1 MSFIRQVLSVTNMN
15 LRSILERSGS
25 SLVIIVGIA
34 GSVAVM
40 VSLLAMAEGLSSTIS
55 STGEEDRVI
64 ILRDGSNSELSS
76 GVAMTEIDTVSSSP
90 GIKSMD
96 GEPMIA
102 GELFA
107 IIDLKKKGAESTSN
121 LPIRGVQPASF
132 KIRPEV
138 EIIEG
143 RNFTTGTAEIIVGKG
158 ANNQYEGLELGD
170 QIKVRD
176 SFATVVGIFSSNGN
190 VHESEIWADLA
201 AAQGIFRRGAS
212 ASSMILKLDSP
223 DSFDEVGLF
232 VESYPNLELKVQ
244 SESDFY
250 ENQSSGADLIK
261 IFGQVVG
268 YIMAIGAVFAA
279 LNTMYS
285 AVSTRLVEIGTLR
298 ALGFKG
304 TTVLLALMIEALLLA
319 MIGGLLGAAIA
330 YILFNGYT
338 VSTLA
343 GGSFSQTAFA
353 FAVTAD
359 VVQQGLT
366 LALFVGLIG
375 GLFPAWN
382 AARRDITEALRSIK
396 ARLSSNL
403 LNNSPLL
410 SA

>member
-1 MSFIRQVLSVTNMN
+1 MSFIRQVLLVTNMN

-40 VSLLAMAEGLSSTIS
+40 VSLLAMAEGLSSTIT

-64 ILRDGSNSELSS
+64 ILRDGSSSELSS
-76 GVAMTEIDTVSSSP
+76 GVAMTELDTVSSSP
-90 GIKSMD
+90 GIKSID

-138 EIIEG
+138 EIVEG

-158 ANNQYEGLELGD
+158 ANNQYEGLEIGD

-201 AAQGIFRRGAS
+201 AAQGLFRRGAS
-212 ASSMILKLDSP
+212 ASSMILKLNSP

-244 SESDFY
+244 SEIDFY

-261 IFGQVVG
+261 VFGQVVG

-304 TTVLLALMIEALLLA
+304 TTVLLALLIEALLLA
-319 MIGGLLGAAIA
+319 TIGGLLGGAIA
-330 YILFNGYT
+330 YLLFNGYT

-343 GGSFSQTAFA
+343 GASFSQTAFA
-353 FAVTAD
+353 FAVTGEII
-359 VVQQGLT
+359 QQGLT
-366 LALFVGLIG
+366 LALFVGFIG
-375 GLFPAWN
+375 GVFPAWN
-382 AARRDITEALRSIK
+382 AARRDITEALRSI
-396 ARLSSNL
+396 
-403 LNNSPLL
+403 
-410 SA
+410 

>member
-1 MSFIRQVLSVTNMN
+1 MSFIRQVLLVTNMN
-15 LRSILERSGS
+15 LRSVLERSGS

-55 STGEEDRVI
+55 STGEMDRVI
-64 ILRDGSNSELSS
+64 ILRDGSSSELSS
-76 GVAMTEIDTVSSSP
+76 GVAMTELDTVSSSP
-90 GIKSMD
+90 GIKSID

-102 GELFA
+102 AELFA
-107 IIDLKKKGAESTSN
+107 IIDLMKKGAESTSN

-132 KIRPEV
+132 RIRPEV
-138 EIIEG
+138 DIIEG

-158 ANNQYEGLELGD
+158 ANNQYEGLEIGD

-176 SFATVVGIFSSNGN
+176 SFATVVGIFSSNGD

-201 AAQGIFRRGAS
+201 TAQGLFRRGAS

-223 DSFDEVGLF
+223 DSFNEVGLF

-261 IFGQVVG
+261 VFGQVVG

-304 TTVLLALMIEALLLA
+304 TTVLLALLIEALLLA
-319 MIGGLLGAAIA
+319 TIGGLLGGAIA

-343 GGSFSQTAFA
+343 GASFSQTAFA
-353 FAVTAD
+353 FAVTGEII
-359 VVQQGLT
+359 QQGLT
-366 LALFVGLIG
+366 LALLVGFIG
-375 GLFPAWN
+375 GVFPAWN
-382 AARRDITEALRSIK
+382 AARRDITEALRSI
-396 ARLSSNL
+396 
-403 LNNSPLL
+403 
-410 SA
+410 

>member
-1 MSFIRQVLSVTNMN
+1 MSFIRQVLLVTNMN

-64 ILRDGSNSELSS
+64 ILRDGSSSELSS
-76 GVAMTEIDTVSSSP
+76 GVAMTELDTVSSSP
-90 GIKSMD
+90 GIKSID

-138 EIIEG
+138 EIVEG

-158 ANNQYEGLELGD
+158 ANNQYEGLEIGD

-201 AAQGIFRRGAS
+201 AAQGLFRRGAS
-212 ASSMILKLDSP
+212 ASSMILKLNSP

-244 SESDFY
+244 SEIDFY

-261 IFGQVVG
+261 VFGQVVG

-304 TTVLLALMIEALLLA
+304 TTVLLALLIEALLLA
-319 MIGGLLGAAIA
+319 TIGGLLGGAIA
-330 YILFNGYT
+330 YLLFNGYT

-343 GGSFSQTAFA
+343 GASFSQTAFA
-353 FAVTAD
+353 FAVTGEII
-359 VVQQGLT
+359 QQGLT
-366 LALFVGLIG
+366 LALFVGFIG
-375 GLFPAWN
+375 GVFPAWN
-382 AARRDITEALRSIK
+382 AARRDITEALRSI
-396 ARLSSNL
+396 
-403 LNNSPLL
+403 
-410 SA
+410 

>member
-1 MSFIRQVLSVTNMN
+1 MSFIRQVLLVTNMN

-64 ILRDGSNSELSS
+64 ILRDGSSSELSS
-76 GVAMTEIDTVSSSP
+76 GVAMTELDTVSSSP
-90 GIKSMD
+90 GIKSID

-132 KIRPEV
+132 KIRPEI
-138 EIIEG
+138 EIVEG

-158 ANNQYEGLELGD
+158 ANNQYKGLEIGD

-201 AAQGIFRRGAS
+201 AAQGLFRRGAS
-212 ASSMILKLDSP
+212 ASSMILKLNSP

-261 IFGQVVG
+261 VFGQVVG

-304 TTVLLALMIEALLLA
+304 TTVLLALLIEALLLA
-319 MIGGLLGAAIA
+319 TIGGLLGGAIA
-330 YILFNGYT
+330 YLLFNGYT

-353 FAVTAD
+353 FAVTGEII
-359 VVQQGLT
+359 QQGLT
-366 LALFVGLIG
+366 LALFVGFIG
-375 GLFPAWN
+375 GVFPAWN
-382 AARRDITEALRSIK
+382 AARRDITEALRSI
-396 ARLSSNL
+396 
-403 LNNSPLL
+403 
-410 SA
+410 

>member
-1 MSFIRQVLSVTNMN
+1 MSFIRQVLLVTNMN
-15 LRSILERSGS
+15 LRSVLERSGS

-55 STGEEDRVI
+55 STGEKDRVI
-64 ILRDGSNSELSS
+64 ILRDGSSSELSS
-76 GVAMTEIDTVSSSP
+76 GVAMTELDTVSSSP
-90 GIKSMD
+90 GIKSID
-96 GEPMIA
+96 GEPMIEA
-102 GELFA
+102 ELFA

-132 KIRPEV
+132 RIRPEV
-138 EIIEG
+138 DIIEG

-158 ANNQYEGLELGD
+158 ANNQYEGLEIGD

-176 SFATVVGIFSSNGN
+176 SFATVVGIFSSNGD

-201 AAQGIFRRGAS
+201 TAQGLFRRGAS

-223 DSFDEVGLF
+223 DSFNEVGLF

-261 IFGQVVG
+261 VFGQVVG

-304 TTVLLALMIEALLLA
+304 TTVLLALLIEALLLA
-319 MIGGLLGAAIA
+319 TIGGLLGGAIA

-343 GGSFSQTAFA
+343 GASFSQTAFA
-353 FAVTAD
+353 FAVTGEII
-359 VVQQGLT
+359 QQGLT
-366 LALFVGLIG
+366 LALLVGFIG
-375 GLFPAWN
+375 GVFPAWN
-382 AARRDITEALRSIK
+382 AARRDITEALRSI
-396 ARLSSNL
+396 
-403 LNNSPLL
+403 
-410 SA
+410 

>member
-1 MSFIRQVLSVTNMN
+1 MSFIRQVLLVTNMN
-15 LRSILERSGS
+15 LRSVLERSGS

-55 STGEEDRVI
+55 STGEMDRVI
-64 ILRDGSNSELSS
+64 ILRDGSSSELSS
-76 GVAMTEIDTVSSSP
+76 GVAMTELDTVSSSP
-90 GIKSMD
+90 GIKSID

-102 GELFA
+102 AELFA

-132 KIRPEV
+132 RIRPEV
-138 EIIEG
+138 NVIEG

-158 ANNQYEGLELGD
+158 ANNQYEGLEIGD

-176 SFATVVGIFSSNGN
+176 SFATVVGIFSSNGD

-201 AAQGIFRRGAS
+201 TAQGLFRRGAS

-223 DSFDEVGLF
+223 DSFNEVGLF

-261 IFGQVVG
+261 VFGQVVG

-304 TTVLLALMIEALLLA
+304 TTVLLALLIEALLLA
-319 MIGGLLGAAIA
+319 TIGGLLGGAIA

-343 GGSFSQTAFA
+343 GASFSQTAFA
-353 FAVTAD
+353 FAVTGEII
-359 VVQQGLT
+359 QQGLT
-366 LALFVGLIG
+366 LALVVGFIG
-375 GLFPAWN
+375 GVFPAWN
-382 AARRDITEALRSIK
+382 AARRDITEALRSI
-396 ARLSSNL
+396 
-403 LNNSPLL
+403 
-410 SA
+410 

>member
-1 MSFIRQVLSVTNMN
+1 MSFIRQVLLVTNMN
-15 LRSILERSGS
+15 LRSIVERSGS

-64 ILRDGSNSELSS
+64 ILRDGSSSELSS
-76 GVAMTEIDTVSSSP
+76 GVAMTELDTVSSSP
-90 GIKSMD
+90 GIKSID

-121 LPIRGVQPASF
+121 LPIRGVQPTSF

-138 EIIEG
+138 EIVEG

-158 ANNQYEGLELGD
+158 ANNQYEGLEIGD

-201 AAQGIFRRGAS
+201 AAQGLFRRGAS
-212 ASSMILKLDSP
+212 ASSMILKLNSP

-261 IFGQVVG
+261 VFGQVVG

-304 TTVLLALMIEALLLA
+304 TTVLLALLIEALLLA
-319 MIGGLLGAAIA
+319 TIGGLLGGAIA
-330 YILFNGYT
+330 YLLFNGYT

-343 GGSFSQTAFA
+343 GASFSQTAFA
-353 FAVTAD
+353 FAVTGEII
-359 VVQQGLT
+359 QQGLT
-366 LALFVGLIG
+366 LALFVGFIG
-375 GLFPAWN
+375 GVFPAWN
-382 AARRDITEALRSIK
+382 AARRDITEALRSI
-396 ARLSSNL
+396 
-403 LNNSPLL
+403 
-410 SA
+410 

>member
-1 MSFIRQVLSVTNMN
+1 MSFIRQVLLVTNMN
-15 LRSILERSGS
+15 LRSVLERSGS

-55 STGEEDRVI
+55 STGEMDRVI
-64 ILRDGSNSELSS
+64 ILRDGSSSELSS
-76 GVAMTEIDTVSSSP
+76 GVAMTELDTVSSSP
-90 GIKSMD
+90 GIKSID

-102 GELFA
+102 AELFA

-132 KIRPEV
+132 RIRPEV
-138 EIIEG
+138 NVIEG

-158 ANNQYEGLELGD
+158 ANNQYEGLEIGD

-176 SFATVVGIFSSNGN
+176 SFATVVGIFSSNGD

-201 AAQGIFRRGAS
+201 TAQGLFRRGAS

-223 DSFDEVGLF
+223 DSFNEVGLF

-261 IFGQVVG
+261 VFGQVVG

-304 TTVLLALMIEALLLA
+304 TTVLLALLIEALLLA
-319 MIGGLLGAAIA
+319 TIGGLLGGAIA

-343 GGSFSQTAFA
+343 GASFSQTAFA
-353 FAVTAD
+353 FAVTGEII
-359 VVQQGLT
+359 QQGLT
-366 LALFVGLIG
+366 LALLVGFIG
-375 GLFPAWN
+375 GVFPAWN
-382 AARRDITEALRSIK
+382 AARRDITEALRSI
-396 ARLSSNL
+396 
-403 LNNSPLL
+403 
-410 SA
+410 

>member
-1 MSFIRQVLSVTNMN
+1 MSFIRQVLLVTNMN

-64 ILRDGSNSELSS
+64 ILRDGSSSELSS
-76 GVAMTEIDTVSSSP
+76 GVAMTELDTVSSSP
-90 GIKSMD
+90 GIKSID

-138 EIIEG
+138 EIVEG

-158 ANNQYEGLELGD
+158 ANNQYEGLEIGD

-201 AAQGIFRRGAS
+201 AAQGLFRRGAS
-212 ASSMILKLDSP
+212 ASSMILRLNSP

-244 SESDFY
+244 SEIDFY

-261 IFGQVVG
+261 VFGQVVG

-304 TTVLLALMIEALLLA
+304 TTVLLALLIEALLLA
-319 MIGGLLGAAIA
+319 TIGGLLGGAIA
-330 YILFNGYT
+330 YLLFNGYT

-343 GGSFSQTAFA
+343 GASFSQTAFA
-353 FAVTAD
+353 FAVTGEII
-359 VVQQGLT
+359 QQGLT
-366 LALFVGLIG
+366 LALFVGFIG
-375 GLFPAWN
+375 GVFPAWN
-382 AARRDITEALRSIK
+382 AARRDITEALRSI
-396 ARLSSNL
+396 
-403 LNNSPLL
+403 
-410 SA
+410 

>member
-1 MSFIRQVLSVTNMN
+1 MSFIRQVLLVTNMN

-64 ILRDGSNSELSS
+64 ILRDGSSSELSS
-76 GVAMTEIDTVSSSP
+76 GVAMTELDTVSSSP
-90 GIKSMD
+90 GIKSID

-138 EIIEG
+138 EIVEG

-158 ANNQYEGLELGD
+158 ANNQYEGLEIGD

-176 SFATVVGIFSSNGN
+176 SFATVVGIFSSNGD

-201 AAQGIFRRGAS
+201 AAQGLFRRGAS
-212 ASSMILKLDSP
+212 ASSMILRLNSS

-244 SESDFY
+244 SEIDFY

-261 IFGQVVG
+261 VFGQVVG

-304 TTVLLALMIEALLLA
+304 TTVLLALLIEALLLA
-319 MIGGLLGAAIA
+319 TIGGLLGGAIA

-343 GGSFSQTAFA
+343 GASFSQTAFA
-353 FAVTAD
+353 FAVTGEII
-359 VVQQGLT
+359 QQGLT
-366 LALFVGLIG
+366 LALFVGFIG
-375 GLFPAWN
+375 GVFPAWN
-382 AARRDITEALRSIK
+382 AARRDITEALRSI
-396 ARLSSNL
+396 
-403 LNNSPLL
+403 
-410 SA
+410 

>member
-1 MSFIRQVLSVTNMN
+1 MSFIRQVLLVTNMN

-64 ILRDGSNSELSS
+64 ILRDGSSSELSS
-76 GVAMTEIDTVSSSP
+76 GVAMTELDTVSSSP
-90 GIKSMD
+90 GIKSID

-138 EIIEG
+138 EIVEG

-158 ANNQYEGLELGD
+158 ANNQYEGLEIGD

-201 AAQGIFRRGAS
+201 AAQGLFRRGAS
-212 ASSMILKLDSP
+212 ASSMILKLNSP

-261 IFGQVVG
+261 VFGQVVG

-304 TTVLLALMIEALLLA
+304 TTVLLALLIEALLLA
-319 MIGGLLGAAIA
+319 TIGGLLGGAIA

-343 GGSFSQTAFA
+343 GASFSQTAFA
-353 FAVTAD
+353 FAVTGEII
-359 VVQQGLT
+359 QQGLT
-366 LALFVGLIG
+366 LALFVGFIG
-375 GLFPAWN
+375 GVFPAWN
-382 AARRDITEALRSIK
+382 AARRDITEALRSI
-396 ARLSSNL
+396 
-403 LNNSPLL
+403 
-410 SA
+410 

>member
-1 MSFIRQVLSVTNMN
+1 MSFIRQVLLVTNMN
-15 LRSILERSGS
+15 LRSVLERSGS

-64 ILRDGSNSELSS
+64 ILRDGSSSELSS
-76 GVAMTEIDTVSSSP
+76 GVAMTELDTVSSSP
-90 GIKSMD
+90 GIKSID

-102 GELFA
+102 AELFA

-132 KIRPEV
+132 RIRPEV
-138 EIIEG
+138 DIIEG

-158 ANNQYEGLELGD
+158 ANNQYEGLEIGD

-176 SFATVVGIFSSNGN
+176 SFATVVGIFSSNGD

-201 AAQGIFRRGAS
+201 TAQGLFRRGAS

-223 DSFDEVGLF
+223 DSFNEVGLF

-261 IFGQVVG
+261 VFGQVVG

-304 TTVLLALMIEALLLA
+304 TTVLLALLIEALLLA
-319 MIGGLLGAAIA
+319 TIGGLLGGAIA

-343 GGSFSQTAFA
+343 GASFSQTAFA
-353 FAVTAD
+353 FAVTGEII
-359 VVQQGLT
+359 QQGLT
-366 LALFVGLIG
+366 LALLVGFVGG
-375 GLFPAWN
+375 VFPAWN
-382 AARRDITEALRSIK
+382 AARRDITEALRSI
-396 ARLSSNL
+396 
-403 LNNSPLL
+403 
-410 SA
+410 

>member
-212 ASSMILKLDSP
+212 ASSMILKLNSP

-244 SESDFY
+244 SERDFY

-319 MIGGLLGAAIA
+319 MIGGLSGAAIA
-330 YILFNGYT
+330 YVLLNGYT
-338 VSTLA
+338 GATLA

-382 AARRDITEALRSIK
+382 AARRDITEALRSI
-396 ARLSSNL
+396 
-403 LNNSPLL
+403 
-410 SA
+410 

>member
-212 ASSMILKLDSP
+212 ASSMILKLNSP

-382 AARRDITEALRSIK
+382 AARRDITEALRSI
-396 ARLSSNL
+396 
-403 LNNSPLL
+403 
-410 SA
+410 

>member
-121 LPIRGVQPASF
+121 LPIRGVQPTSF
-132 KIRPEV
+132 KIRPEI

-212 ASSMILKLDSP
+212 ASSMILKLNSP

-244 SESDFY
+244 SESVFY
-250 ENQSSGADLIK
+250 ENQSSGAELIK

-382 AARRDITEALRSIK
+382 AARRDITEALRSI
-396 ARLSSNL
+396 
-403 LNNSPLL
+403 
-410 SA
+410 

>member
-1 MSFIRQVLSVTNMN
+1 MSFIRQVLLVTNMN

-64 ILRDGSNSELSS
+64 ILRDGSSSELSS
-76 GVAMTEIDTVSSSP
+76 GVAMTELDTVSSSP
-90 GIKSMD
+90 GIKSVD

-138 EIIEG
+138 EIVEG

-158 ANNQYEGLELGD
+158 ANNQYEGLEIGD

-201 AAQGIFRRGAS
+201 AAQGLFRRGAS
-212 ASSMILKLDSP
+212 ASSIILKLNSP

-244 SESDFY
+244 SEIDFY

-261 IFGQVVG
+261 VFGQVVG

-304 TTVLLALMIEALLLA
+304 TTVLLALLIEALLLA
-319 MIGGLLGAAIA
+319 TIGGLLGGAIA
-330 YILFNGYT
+330 YLLFNGYT

-343 GGSFSQTAFA
+343 GASFSQTAFA
-353 FAVTAD
+353 FAVTGEII
-359 VVQQGLT
+359 QQGLT
-366 LALFVGLIG
+366 LALFVGFIG
-375 GLFPAWN
+375 GVFPAWN
-382 AARRDITEALRSIK
+382 AARRDITEALRSI
-396 ARLSSNL
+396 
-403 LNNSPLL
+403 
-410 SA
+410 

>member
-1 MSFIRQVLSVTNMN
+1 MSYIRQVLLVTNMN
-15 LRSILERSGS
+15 LRSVLERSGS

-64 ILRDGSNSELSS
+64 ILRDGSSSELSS
-76 GVAMTEIDTVSSSP
+76 GVAMTELDTVSSSP
-90 GIKSMD
+90 GIKSID

-121 LPIRGVQPASF
+121 LPIRGVQPTSF

-138 EIIEG
+138 EIVEG

-158 ANNQYEGLELGD
+158 ANNQYEGLEIGD

-201 AAQGIFRRGAS
+201 AAQGLFRRGAS
-212 ASSMILKLDSP
+212 ASSMILKLNSP

-261 IFGQVVG
+261 VFGQVVG

-304 TTVLLALMIEALLLA
+304 TTVLLALLIEALLLA
-319 MIGGLLGAAIA
+319 TIGGLLGGAIA
-330 YILFNGYT
+330 YLLFNGYT

-343 GGSFSQTAFA
+343 GASFSQTAFA
-353 FAVTAD
+353 FAVTGEII
-359 VVQQGLT
+359 QQGLT
-366 LALFVGLIG
+366 LALFVGFIG
-375 GLFPAWN
+375 GVFPAWN
-382 AARRDITEALRSIK
+382 AARRDITEALRSI
-396 ARLSSNL
+396 
-403 LNNSPLL
+403 
-410 SA
+410 

>member
-121 LPIRGVQPASF
+121 LPIRGVQPTSF
-132 KIRPEV
+132 KIRPEI

-212 ASSMILKLDSP
+212 ASSMILKLNSP

-382 AARRDITEALRSIK
+382 AARRDITEALRSI
-396 ARLSSNL
+396 
-403 LNNSPLL
+403 
-410 SA
+410 

>member
-1 MSFIRQVLSVTNMN
+1 MSFIRQVLLVTNMN

-64 ILRDGSNSELSS
+64 ILRDGSSSELSS
-76 GVAMTEIDTVSSSP
+76 GVAMTELDTVSSSP
-90 GIKSMD
+90 GIKSID

-121 LPIRGVQPASF
+121 LPIRGVQPTSF

-158 ANNQYEGLELGD
+158 ANNQYEGLEIGA

-176 SFATVVGIFSSNGN
+176 SYATVVGIFSSNGN

-201 AAQGIFRRGAS
+201 AAQGLFRRGAS
-212 ASSMILKLDSP
+212 ASSMILKLNSP

-261 IFGQVVG
+261 VFGQVVG

-298 ALGFKG
+298 ALGFNG
-304 TTVLLALMIEALLLA
+304 TTVLLALLIEALLLA
-319 MIGGLLGAAIA
+319 TIGGLLGGAIA
-330 YILFNGYT
+330 YLLFNGYT

-343 GGSFSQTAFA
+343 GASFSQTAFA
-353 FAVTAD
+353 FAVTGEII
-359 VVQQGLT
+359 QQGLT
-366 LALFVGLIG
+366 LALFVGFIG
-375 GLFPAWN
+375 GVFPAWN
-382 AARRDITEALRSIK
+382 AARRDITEALRSI
-396 ARLSSNL
+396 
-403 LNNSPLL
+403 
-410 SA
+410 

>member
-1 MSFIRQVLSVTNMN
+1 MSFIRQVLLVTNMN

-64 ILRDGSNSELSS
+64 ILRDGSSSELSS
-76 GVAMTEIDTVSSSP
+76 GVAMTELDTVSSSP
-90 GIKSMD
+90 GINSID

-138 EIIEG
+138 EIVEG

-158 ANNQYEGLELGD
+158 ANNQYEGLEIGD

-201 AAQGIFRRGAS
+201 AAQGLFRRGAS
-212 ASSMILKLDSP
+212 ASSMILKLNSP

-261 IFGQVVG
+261 VFGQVVG

-304 TTVLLALMIEALLLA
+304 TTVLLALLIEALLLA
-319 MIGGLLGAAIA
+319 TIGGLLGGAIA
-330 YILFNGYT
+330 YLLFNGYT

-343 GGSFSQTAFA
+343 GASFSQTAFA
-353 FAVTAD
+353 FAVTGEII
-359 VVQQGLT
+359 QQGLT
-366 LALFVGLIG
+366 LALFVGFIG
-375 GLFPAWN
+375 GVFPAWN
-382 AARRDITEALRSIK
+382 AARRDITEALRSI
-396 ARLSSNL
+396 
-403 LNNSPLL
+403 
-410 SA
+410 

>member
-1 MSFIRQVLSVTNMN
+1 MSFIKQVLSVTNMN

-382 AARRDITEALRSIK
+382 AARRDITEALRSI
-396 ARLSSNL
+396 
-403 LNNSPLL
+403 
-410 SA
+410 

>member
-1 MSFIRQVLSVTNMN
+1 MSFIRQVLLVTNMN

-64 ILRDGSNSELSS
+64 ILRDGSSSELSS
-76 GVAMTEIDTVSSSP
+76 GVAMTELDTVSSSP
-90 GIKSMD
+90 GIKSID

-158 ANNQYEGLELGD
+158 ANNQYEGLEIGD

-201 AAQGIFRRGAS
+201 AAQGLFRRGAS
-212 ASSMILKLDSP
+212 ASSMILKLNSP

-250 ENQSSGADLIK
+250 ENQSSGADLIRV
-261 IFGQVVG
+261 FGQVVG

-304 TTVLLALMIEALLLA
+304 TTVLLALLIEALLLA
-319 MIGGLLGAAIA
+319 TIGGLLGGAIA
-330 YILFNGYT
+330 YLLFNGYT

-343 GGSFSQTAFA
+343 GASFSQTAFA
-353 FAVTAD
+353 FAVTGEII
-359 VVQQGLT
+359 QQGLT
-366 LALFVGLIG
+366 LALFVGFIG
-375 GLFPAWN
+375 GVFPAWN
-382 AARRDITEALRSIK
+382 AARRDITEALRSI
-396 ARLSSNL
+396 
-403 LNNSPLL
+403 
-410 SA
+410 

>member
-1 MSFIRQVLSVTNMN
+1 MSFIRQVLLVTNMN
-15 LRSILERSGS
+15 LRSVLERSGS

-55 STGEEDRVI
+55 STGEKDRVI
-64 ILRDGSNSELSS
+64 ILRDGSSSELSS
-76 GVAMTEIDTVSSSP
+76 GVAMTELDTVSSSP
-90 GIKSMD
+90 GIKSID

-132 KIRPEV
+132 RIRPEV
-138 EIIEG
+138 DIIEG

-158 ANNQYEGLELGD
+158 ANNQYEGLEIGD

-176 SFATVVGIFSSNGN
+176 SFATVVGIFSSNGD

-201 AAQGIFRRGAS
+201 TAQGLFRRGAS

-223 DSFDEVGLF
+223 DSFNEVGLF

-261 IFGQVVG
+261 VFGQVVG

-304 TTVLLALMIEALLLA
+304 TTVLLALLIEALLLA
-319 MIGGLLGAAIA
+319 TIGGLLGGAIA

-343 GGSFSQTAFA
+343 GASFSQTAFA
-353 FAVTAD
+353 FAVTGEII
-359 VVQQGLT
+359 QQGLT
-366 LALFVGLIG
+366 LALLVGFIG
-375 GLFPAWN
+375 GVFPAWN
-382 AARRDITEALRSIK
+382 AARRDITEALRSI
-396 ARLSSNL
+396 
-403 LNNSPLL
+403 
-410 SA
+410 

>member
-212 ASSMILKLDSP
+212 ASSMILKLNSP

-250 ENQSSGADLIK
+250 ESQSSGADLIK

-319 MIGGLLGAAIA
+319 MIGGLSGAAIA
-330 YILFNGYT
+330 YVLFNGYT

-382 AARRDITEALRSIK
+382 AARRDITEALRSI
-396 ARLSSNL
+396 
-403 LNNSPLL
+403 
-410 SA
+410 

>member
-1 MSFIRQVLSVTNMN
+1 MSFIRQVLLVTNMN

-64 ILRDGSNSELSS
+64 ILRDGSSSELSS
-76 GVAMTEIDTVSSSP
+76 GVGMTELDTVSSSP
-90 GIKSMD
+90 GIKSID

-121 LPIRGVQPASF
+121 LPIRGVQPTSF

-138 EIIEG
+138 EIVEG

-158 ANNQYEGLELGD
+158 ANNQYEGLEIGD

-201 AAQGIFRRGAS
+201 AAQGLFRRGAS
-212 ASSMILKLDSP
+212 ASSMILKLNSP

-261 IFGQVVG
+261 VFGQVVG

-304 TTVLLALMIEALLLA
+304 TTVLLALLIEALLLA
-319 MIGGLLGAAIA
+319 TIGGLLGGAIA
-330 YILFNGYT
+330 YVLFNGYT

-343 GGSFSQTAFA
+343 GASFSQTAFA
-353 FAVTAD
+353 FAVTGEII
-359 VVQQGLT
+359 QQGLT
-366 LALFVGLIG
+366 LALFVGFIG
-375 GLFPAWN
+375 GVFPAWN
-382 AARRDITEALRSIK
+382 AARRDITEALRSI
-396 ARLSSNL
+396 
-403 LNNSPLL
+403 
-410 SA
+410 

>member
-143 RNFTTGTAEIIVGKG
+143 RNFTTGTSEIIVGKG

-382 AARRDITEALRSIK
+382 AARRDITEALRSI
-396 ARLSSNL
+396 
-403 LNNSPLL
+403 
-410 SA
+410 

>member
-1 MSFIRQVLSVTNMN
+1 MSFIRQVLLVTNMN
-15 LRSILERSGS
+15 LRSILERSGP

-55 STGEEDRVI
+55 STGEEDRII
-64 ILRDGSNSELSS
+64 ILRDGSSSELSS
-76 GVAMTEIDTVSSSP
+76 GVAMTELDTVSSSP
-90 GIKSMD
+90 GIKSID

-138 EIIEG
+138 EIVEG

-158 ANNQYEGLELGD
+158 ANNQYEGLEIGD

-201 AAQGIFRRGAS
+201 AAQGLFRRGAS
-212 ASSMILKLDSP
+212 ASSMILKLNSP

-261 IFGQVVG
+261 VFGQVVG

-304 TTVLLALMIEALLLA
+304 TTVLLALLIEALLLA
-319 MIGGLLGAAIA
+319 TIGGLLGGAIA
-330 YILFNGYT
+330 YLLFNGYT

-343 GGSFSQTAFA
+343 GASFSQTAFA
-353 FAVTAD
+353 FAVTGEII
-359 VVQQGLT
+359 QQGLT
-366 LALFVGLIG
+366 LALFVGFIG
-375 GLFPAWN
+375 GVFPAWN
-382 AARRDITEALRSIK
+382 AARRDITEALRSI
-396 ARLSSNL
+396 
-403 LNNSPLL
+403 
-410 SA
+410 